1 MSGVLLDLTQ
11 IPLERTGVGIYAVNY
26 VRCLRDAS
34 GLPRMHFLVLDDDTE
49 LLALAKAVP
58 GAAITALKARTFRNF
73 FFRVLIEQVLIPWL
87 AITRSLDAVH
97 SLHYS
102 FPLLAFGRF
111 RRIVTVCDM
120 SFFLFPELHVPAKR
134 VFFQFFIRRLPKVDG
149 LLFISGS
156 TQRDF
161 ESYFPQCRARKEVM
175 PLGADLERLA
185 APADDAV
192 LADLR
197 ARFAL
202 DKYILYVGTIEPR
215 KNLLG
220 LMQAFEQCAVA
231 HPGVRLVIA
240 GKLGWDYQ
248 KVLDYAQASPFGDRI
263 VFTGYIDE
271 AQKRALLKAATVFAY
286 VSFYEGFGLPVLEG
300 MASGVPTITSS
311 ISSMP
316 EVAGDGALLVDPN
329 DTGQIADAIAALLDS
344 EASRDTLVKRG
355 LAQSRAFTWDSM
367 TAKSL
372 AFYRQV
378 VSRR

>member
-1 MSGVLLDLTQ
+1 ML
-11 IPLERTGVGIYAVNY
+11 GVG
-26 VRCLRDAS
+26 
-34 GLPRMHFLVLDDDTE
+34 
-49 LLALAKAVP
+49 
-58 GAAITALKARTFRNF
+58 
-73 FFRVLIEQVLIPWL
+73 
-87 AITRSLDAVH
+87 
-97 SLHYS
+97 
-102 FPLLAFGRF
+102 
-111 RRIVTVCDM
+111 
-120 SFFLFPELHVPAKR
+120 
-134 VFFQFFIRRLPKVDG
+134 
-149 LLFISGS
+149 
-156 TQRDF
+156 F
-161 ESYFPQCRARKEVM
+161 E
-175 PLGADLERLA
+175 LA
-185 APADDAV
+185 APADDAT

-220 LMQAFEQCAVA
+220 LMQAFERCAVA
-231 HPGVRLVIA
+231 HPGVKLVIA

-248 KVLDYAQASPFGDRI
+248 KVLDYAQASSFSDRI

-329 DTGQIADAIAALLDS
+329 DTGQIADAIATLLDS
-344 EASRDTLVKRG
+344 EASRDTLVRRG

-367 TAKSL
+367 TARSL

-378 VSRR
+378 VSQR